1 MRYIILSLMC
11 LSCADNIE
19 QDDQHFRER
28 KVVVCACNNPQSIW
42 HLSECN
48 DECTRRDYTGQARCE
63 CITDV
68 QCEENRT
75 SSEFLR
81 RACGLYY

>member
-1 MRYIILSLMC
+1 MKYVLL
-11 LSCADNIE
+11 LLLASCGE
-19 QDDQHFRER
+19 VKEKEETFRER
-28 KVVVCACNNPQSIW
+28 IVVACLCNNPSSIW

-48 DECTRRDYTGQARCE
+48 DECTRIDYTDSARCE

-75 SSEFLR
+75 GTEFLR
-81 RACGLYY
+81 RACGFYYR

>member
-1 MRYIILSLMC
+1 MKYVLL
-11 LSCADNIE
+11 LLLASCGE
-19 QDDQHFRER
+19 VKEKEETFRER
-28 KVVVCACNNPQSIW
+28 NVVACVCNNPSSIW

-48 DECTRRDYTGQARCE
+48 DECTRIDYTDSARCE

-75 SSEFLR
+75 GTEFLR
-81 RACGLYY
+81 RACGIYYR